1 MFDRSL
7 LPEAVCEFVVLA
19 DTHYMID
26 PDDSEVEFPSRR
38 RQSARAD
45 VAWQMVSSLGCP
57 RVFHLGDL
65 VQEFPGTD
73 DFPRALEEAIQQFRA
88 HGIDPHPV
96 AGNHDVGDK
105 PDPTMPTRP
114 VTAGSLTDYH
124 KALGPSWYS
133 VDQGPARMIVL
144 NSQIMNTALPEAVQ
158 QQHWFEQELAEHA
171 DRRLFVFLHLPPYL
185 NDPDEP
191 ALGHYDNVAEPARGW
206 LLDLLARYKIE
217 LLLAAHVHCAFYD
230 RVGRSR
236 YQVVNSTSF
245 TRPGFCHMFT
255 APPPPDQGRDDADK
269 LGVLLCRI
277 RDDRTDLH
285 WLRTGGR
292 TEIDSRLASGARLLV
307 TRTPANLPDSPL
319 GVSLTHPLSNRTE
332 IPLAWPSSIRQT
344 VRNDYPLLACLELG
358 TTAVRVPA
366 TDLADPFLQRRIE
379 ILRDEQV
386 RIVATSLWANDL
398 DPPRLVERHGD
409 QVDTWEWQL
418 AGTDRPGEEQLA
430 VLKVL
435 GQAGVSQALS
445 AVVPG
450 QSLAGKQHPR
460 TRIGFRVETI
470 SELDRQLVASGTRV
484 DRVLCRLSPAP
495 TAAAAIDEIARL
507 DSLQAIGNIDVQL
520 ELLGQDVRSA
530 ANQVAESLAAVTRL
544 HGSRLFIDPLID
556 FDRTMDVRHGL
567 LDPFCNPR
575 PAFHVLR
582 CLNTILAAA
591 GNAFGSGESRIGW
604 LETGSVVFGTIET
617 STASIGL
624 LLPATPVPVEECP
637 AEVTAWC
644 SPPGPL
650 SVYHL
655 AGGLL
660 TETTTDGLAGVLAPG
675 IDEPVLL
682 LRSPAAG

>member
-26 PDDSEVEFPSRR
+26 PGDSEVEFESRR

-45 VAWQMVSSLGCP
+45 VAWRMVASLGCP

-73 DFPRALEEAIQQFRA
+73 DFPRALGEAIEQFRR
-88 HGIDPHPV
+88 HGVDPHPV

-114 VTAGSLTDYH
+114 VTAGSLADYH
-124 KALGPSWYS
+124 EVLGPSWYS
-133 VDQGPARMIVL
+133 LDHGPAHMIVL
-144 NSQIMNTALPEAVQ
+144 NSQIMNTDLPEAVQ
-158 QQHWFEQELAEHA
+158 QQRWFEQELAEHA

-185 NDPDEP
+185 NDPGEP
-191 ALGHYDNVAEPARGW
+191 ALGHYDNIAEPARGW
-206 LLDLLARYKIE
+206 LLDLVARYEIE

-230 RVGRSR
+230 RVNRSR

-255 APPPPDQGRDDADK
+255 APAPPDQGRDDADK

-292 TEIDSRLASGARLLV
+292 TEIDSRLLSGSRLLV

-319 GVSLTHPLSNRTE
+319 GVSLTHPLSNRSE

-386 RIVATSLWANDL
+386 KIVATSLWANDL
-398 DPPRLVERHGD
+398 DPPALIERHGC

-418 AGTDRPGEEQLA
+418 AGTDRPDKEQLA
-430 VLKVL
+430 MLNVLD
-435 GQAGVSQALS
+435 QAGVSQALS

-460 TRIGFRVETI
+460 TRIGFDVETI
-470 SELDRQLVASGTRV
+470 AELDRQLVVSGARV

-495 TAAAAIDEIARL
+495 TLAAAIDEIARL

-530 ANQVAESLAAVTRL
+530 TNQVAESLAAVTRL
-544 HGSRLFIDPLID
+544 RGSRLFIDPLID

-582 CLNTILAAA
+582 CLNTILAVA
-591 GNAFGSGESRIGW
+591 GNAFGSGESRTGW

-624 LLPATPVPVEECP
+624 LLPATPVPVDECP

-644 SPPGPL
+644 SQPGPL
-650 SVYHL
+650 GVYHL
-655 AGGLL
+655 VDGLL
-660 TETTTDGLAGVLAPG
+660 TETTTDGLAGALAPC
-675 IDEPVLL
+675 IDEPLLL
-682 LRSPAAG
+682 LRSAAAR

>member
-7 LPEAVCEFVVLA
+7 LPEALCEFVVLA
-19 DTHYMID
+19 DTHYLID
-26 PDDSEVEFPSRR
+26 PGDVEVEFESRR
-38 RQSARAD
+38 HQSARAD
-45 VAWQMVSSLGCP
+45 VAWRMVASLDCP

-73 DFPRALEEAIQQFRA
+73 DFPRALGEAIEQFRS
-88 HGIDPHPV
+88 HGVDPHPV

-114 VTAGSLTDYH
+114 VTAGSLADYH
-124 KALGPSWYS
+124 KVLGPSWYS
-133 VDQGPARMIVL
+133 LDHGPAHMIVL
-144 NSQIMNTALPEAVQ
+144 NSQIMNTDLPEATQ
-158 QQHWFEQELAEHA
+158 QQRWFEGDLADHA

-185 NDPDEP
+185 DDPDEP

-206 LLDLLARYKIE
+206 LLELVARYDIE

-230 RVGRSR
+230 RVDRSR

-255 APPPPDQGRDDADK
+255 AAAPPDQGRDDADK
-269 LGVLLCRI
+269 LGLLLCRI
-277 RDDRTDLH
+277 RDDRTDRH
-285 WLRTGGR
+285 WLRTSGR
-292 TEIDSRLASGARLLV
+292 TQIDSRLVSGSQLLV
-307 TRTPANLPDSPL
+307 TRTPATLPDSPL
-319 GVSLTHPLSNRTE
+319 GVSLAHPLSNRTE

-358 TTAVRVPA
+358 ATAVRVPA
-366 TDLADPFLQRRIE
+366 ADLADPFLERRID
-379 ILRDEQV
+379 ILRNEQV
-386 RIVATSLWANDL
+386 RIVATSLWGNDL
-398 DPPRLVERHGD
+398 DPAALVERHGW

-418 AGTDRPGEEQLA
+418 AGTDRPDDDQLA
-430 VLKVL
+430 VLQLL
-435 GQAGVSQALS
+435 GQAGISQALS

-450 QSLAGKQHPR
+450 ESLSGKQHPR

-470 SELDRQLVASGTRV
+470 AELDRQLAASGATV

-495 TAAAAIDEIARL
+495 TLAATIDEIARL
-507 DSLQAIGNIDVQL
+507 DSLRAIGTIDVQL
-520 ELLGQDVRSA
+520 ELLDLDMRPVT
-530 ANQVAESLAAVTRL
+530 NQVAESLAAVTRL
-544 HGSRLFIDPLID
+544 HDSRLFIDPLID

-567 LDPFCNPR
+567 LDPLCNPR

-582 CLNTILAAA
+582 CLNTILAVA
-591 GNAFGSGESRIGW
+591 GNAFGSGEPRTRW

-617 STASIGL
+617 SAASMGL
-624 LLPATPVPVEECP
+624 LLPAMSVPIDECP

-644 SPPGPL
+644 NQSDSL
-650 SVYHL
+650 RAYHL
-655 AGGLL
+655 ADGLV
-660 TETTTDGLAGVLAPG
+660 TETATDGLAGVLGPC

-682 LRSPAAG
+682 LRSSAVR